1 MTTDKSPETA
11 PGYRGALPP
20 KNDWLARGWVLV
32 VIAIFFGIFI
42 LAALNVPTV
51 LLPEPTPVGGAV
63 RLGGAQRQPRAKP
76 EPLPDAVG
84 PGLAPFHHLLVQRRI

>member
-51 LLPEPTPVGGAV
+51 LFPEPTPSAV
-63 RLGGAQRQPRAKP
+63 PSVSAAPSGSP
-76 EPLPDAVG
+76 EPSQSPS
-84 PGLAPFHHLLVQRRI
+84 PTP

>member
-20 KNDWLARGWVLV
+20 RNDWLARGWVLV

-51 LLPEPTPVGGAV
+51 LLPPPTPSA
-63 RLGGAQRQPRAKP
+63 
-76 EPLPDAVG
+76 LPSATAG
-84 PGLAPFHHLLVQRRI
+84 QSGSPAASGTAAPSATAAPTESPSPTP

>member
-20 KNDWLARGWVLV
+20 RDDWLARGWVLV
-32 VIAIFFGIFI
+32 VIAIFFLIFI

-51 LLPEPTPVGGAV
+51 LLPEPTASPTPISSPASSGSPAASGSV
-63 RLGGAQRQPRAKP
+63 
-76 EPLPDAVG
+76 
-84 PGLAPFHHLLVQRRI
+84 APSATAAPTGSPSPSP

>member
-20 KNDWLARGWVLV
+20 RNDWLARGWVLV
-32 VIAIFFGIFI
+32 VIAMFFGIFV

-51 LLPEPTPVGGAV
+51 LLPAPTPSAV
-63 RLGGAQRQPRAKP
+63 PSATAAPSGSA
-76 EPLPDAVG
+76 EPSQSPS
-84 PGLAPFHHLLVQRRI
+84 PTP

>member
-1 MTTDKSPETA
+1 MSDVRPREGE

-51 LLPEPTPVGGAV
+51 LFPEPTPSAV
-63 RLGGAQRQPRAKP
+63 PSVSA
-76 EPLPDAVG
+76 
-84 PGLAPFHHLLVQRRI
+84 APSGSPAESGSPAATSSVAPTGSPSPSP

>member
-51 LLPEPTPVGGAV
+51 LLPPPTPSAAPSATAAPSGSPGAS
-63 RLGGAQRQPRAKP
+63 GSA
-76 EPLPDAVG
+76 
-84 PGLAPFHHLLVQRRI
+84 APSPTAAPTGSPSPSP